1 MRLEEF
7 AHAMIC
13 VLVRS
18 SVLNVQQDQEQH
30 TFAAER
36 LTETAA
42 TPAPREG
49 TRREV
54 TLLLSDIVNFAEIT
68 ERVDPLG
75 AVENISRYF
84 AAMSHEIAAHSGV
97 VEKFVGDTIMA
108 AWNAAADDPDHA
120 ANACAGALALQRAGD
135 RLNAA
140 FAREGWPPYRTRCGL
155 HTGGAVVGNTAEHFM
170 DDAAPGA
177 TVKLAARIKSLNRNY
192 GTAIL
197 VSSALRAR
205 AESRFV
211 FRSVDRV
218 SPKGR
223 AEAFEI
229 HELRGERGSVDVA
242 ETELCQD
249 WEPVYAALRNGP
261 IVVAE
266 QELSAFLAKY
276 PQDGVALYHRGH
288 RT

>member
-1 MRLEEF
+1 M
-7 AHAMIC
+7 
-13 VLVRS
+13 
-18 SVLNVQQDQEQH
+18 LNVQQDRERQ
-30 TFAAER
+30 TVAAEK
-36 LTETAA
+36 LTETA

-68 ERVDPLG
+68 ERADPVG

-97 VEKFVGDTIMA
+97 IEKFVGDTIMA

-120 ANACAGALALQRAGD
+120 VNACAAALAFQRAGD

-155 HTGGAVVGNTAEHFM
+155 HTGEAVVGNTAEHFM

-197 VSSALRAR
+197 ASSALRAR

-218 SPKGR
+218 SPKGA

-229 HELRGERGSVDVA
+229 HQLRGERGSIDVA
-242 ETELCQD
+242 DAELCRD
-249 WEPVYAALRNGP
+249 WELVYAALRNGP

-276 PQDGVALYHRGH
+276 PQDAVALYHRGH
-288 RT
+288 HA